1 MSNLPRP
8 MNSHWAPW
16 HNAVTVADPKILKNG
31 VEDNLSAS
39 SSFIA
44 NAHNEIYVFYTE
56 KWLFKKI

>member
-1 MSNLPRP
+1 